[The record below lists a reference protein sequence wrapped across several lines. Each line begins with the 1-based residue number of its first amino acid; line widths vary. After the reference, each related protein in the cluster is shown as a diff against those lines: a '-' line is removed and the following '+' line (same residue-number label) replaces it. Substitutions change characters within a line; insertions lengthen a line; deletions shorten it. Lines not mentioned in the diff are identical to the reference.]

1 MGEMLF
7 KYMNERFRAA
17 DALSE
22 ASSHT
27 PTKEPGP
34 VVTVSREAGCSGNHF
49 VQELTGYLNKHPGIR
64 EPQIQWQYVNKEIIY
79 ETADFLKVDPN
90 RVYKLF
96 RGDPRKLMDEIV
108 ESLSTRYYKTDRMVA
123 KAIRK
128 IVSGMAIKG
137 QLIILGRG
145 GVVLTRDIKK
155 SLHIKLMAPRDYRIE
170 VTRKKFKVE
179 TKEAEKIVDETDN
192 KREHIISS
200 FGNRIC
206 TDCLF
211 DVIFNCSTNS
221 REEIFKSIR
230 QIMEERKML

>member
-1 MGEMLF
+1 MGDILI

-22 ASSHT
+22 ASSHE

-49 VQELTGYLNKHPGIR
+49 VQELASYLNKHPEVR
-64 EPQIQWQYVNKEIIY
+64 EGQIQWQYVNKEIIY

-137 QLIILGRG
+137 HIIILGRG

-170 VTRKKFKVE
+170 VTRQKFE
-179 TKEAEKIVDETDN
+179 IGAKEAEKLLDETDR
-192 KREHIISS
+192 KRDHIISS
-200 FGNRIC
+200 FGNRSS

-221 REEIFKSIR
+221 SEEIFKSIR
-230 QIMEERKML
+230 QIMDERGMI